1 MGNSS
6 TSSAS
11 KALDVALAGVPKDIR
26 GRITSSFV
34 EVQQRYLDAEFS
46 DRSYDSIGLSAG
58 KFCEAVLR
66 CLQQQLTGTHVPFG
80 AHLKDFASE
89 CRKLE
94 QQPSTTGPESLRII
108 IPRAL
113 LFAYTVRN
121 KRGIGHVGGDVDAN
135 RTDMGAIQAS
145 VVWIVCELIRVF
157 HGVSLEEAQ
166 ALVDSLNTRKMPLVW
181 EVMGRKRVLRTDI
194 NFREKALMLL
204 YTAQHDGILIEDL
217 FEWVEYSNLSM
228 FKRSVVGPLHKERLV
243 EFDRE
248 TESVFISPLGLR
260 YVETT
265 LLNEPET

>member
-6 TSSAS
+6 TSSAE
-11 KALDVALAGVPKDIR
+11 KAFDIALAGVPKDIR
-26 GRITSSFV
+26 RRISSSFV
-34 EVQQRYLDAEFS
+34 EVQRRYLEAIFTD
-46 DRSYDSIGLSAG
+46 DSYDSIGLSAG

-66 CLQQQLTGTHVPFG
+66 CLQHHLTGSHVPFG
-80 AHLKDFASE
+80 THLKDFASE

-94 QQPSTTGPESLRII
+94 QQPSTAGPDSIRII

-135 RTDMGAIQAS
+135 RTDITAIQAS
-145 VVWIVCELIRVF
+145 VIWIVCELIRVF

-166 ALVDSLNTRKMPLVW
+166 ALVDTLNTRKMPVVW
-181 EVMGRKRVLRTDI
+181 EVMGRKRVLRTDL
-194 NFREKALMLL
+194 NFRDKTLLLL

-217 FEWVEYSNLSM
+217 YDWVEYSSLSM

-260 YVETT
+260 YVEGT
-265 LLNEPET
+265 LLG